1 MLHGELLALVM
12 SDVRNDMQSNG
23 VSVGLL
29 GTRAAMN
36 DDLIQPPMKELFHG
50 SLLWRKVDTSRH
62 VTVKCLELIGDFL
75 PGFAVDIFSLAPPV
89 RVATEIDNRT
99 PTAIWPQVNTA
110 FAVPSTLAHRQPPV
124 YSRVH
129 VPSLRVV
136 FHPGTV
142 GLCCEVLPGGTKW
155 GVIWLPYSKICMRSH
170 AWQHT

>member
-1 MLHGELLALVM
+1 MLHGELLELVM

-29 GTRAAMN
+29 GTRAAVN
-36 DDLIQPPMKELFHG
+36 DDLIQPPMKELFHC

-110 FAVPSTLAHRQPPV
+110 FAVASTLAHSQPPV
-124 YSRVH
+124 CVLGYITVVRVA
-129 VPSLRVV
+129 
-136 FHPGTV
+136 FHPDTV
-142 GLCCEVLPGGTKW
+142 G
-155 GVIWLPYSKICMRSH
+155 
-170 AWQHT
+170 